1 MLAFAMKGDGTKA
14 PFDKISEAFYSVEA
28 WTNNMDVTSSV
39 KPLAGAT
46 FSVFIAKVMDQAGTS
61 NKIYSSRAKDMT
73 NTNITPNITF
83 KGEDLVPQLTIVYE
97 KSGTTGISQVNANNA
112 DDNAYYNLQGVKM
125 NPNHLSHGI
134 YIHNGEK
141 IVK

>member
-1 MLAFAMKGDGTKA
+1 
-14 PFDKISEAFYSVEA
+14 
-28 WTNNMDVTSSV
+28 
-39 KPLAGAT
+39 
-46 FSVFIAKVMDQAGTS
+46 
-61 NKIYSSRAKDMT
+61 MT